1 MKTLKRIS
9 QFFVALTLFFGMNYA
24 DACTVMEFMN
34 TRLAFNFPA
43 LSNDDRLKV
52 ADMVV
57 EARKWPDVE
66 IGANVT
72 AGAYVREKNIDA
84 LKDARASDIK
94 AYLVRIGV
102 PEKNISIDKLTFSE
116 AMAHDGKG
124 ELDLHQVAIQLVPIC
139 NGGCERLCNDPGVT
153 PTSKAIK

>member
-1 MKTLKRIS
+1 M
-9 QFFVALTLFFGMNYA
+9 VA
-24 DACTVMEFMN
+24 
-34 TRLAFNFPA
+34 
-43 LSNDDRLKV
+43 
-52 ADMVV
+52 
-57 EARKWPDVE
+57 EAKKWPDVE

-72 AGAYVREKNIDA
+72 AGAYVRENNIDA
-84 LKDARASDIK
+84 LKDARATEIK
-94 AYLVRIGV
+94 TYLVQIGV

-139 NGGCERLCNDPGVT
+139 NGGCERLCNDSSVT